1 MHHVSGSVSLV
12 SLLPASCSLISFVH
26 CCYSRRRAHE
36 PGQFI
41 FAFEALCLWISFGCL
56 GVVLLVV
63 MVAVAVV
70 VVLVLVAVV
79 LVASVVVVVVA
90 VVVVIVVAV
99 VVAVVWAP
107 MGLNRR
113 PASIQCCE
121 SRRRVHGSA

>member
-1 MHHVSGSVSLV
+1 MHHVSGSNSLV

-63 MVAVAVV
+63 MVVVAVV
-70 VVLVLVAVV
+70 VVLVV
-79 LVASVVVVVVA
+79 VASVVVVA

-99 VVAVVWAP
+99 VLAVVWAP
-107 MGLNRR
+107 IGLNRR

-121 SRRRVHGSA
+121 SRRRVHGSV

>member
-1 MHHVSGSVSLV
+1 MHNVSGSVSLV
-12 SLLPASCSLISFVH
+12 PLLPASCSLISFVH

-63 MVAVAVV
+63 MVVVAV
-70 VVLVLVAVV
+70 
-79 LVASVVVVVVA
+79 

-107 MGLNRR
+107 IGLNRR
-113 PASIQCCE
+113 SASIQCCE
-121 SRRRVHGSA
+121 SRRRDHGSV